1 MDGENALLDE
11 GFGPDAV
18 EEFLLAD
25 EPTGSPD
32 ERREQVECLR
42 RKSNVLAVMRQTT
55 LPNLQGE
62 PAEVV
67 RLVSRH
73 RF

>member
-11 GFGPDAV
+11 GLWPDAV

-25 EPTGSPD
+25 EPSGSPD
-32 ERREQVECLR
+32 ERDEQVKRFR

-55 LPNLQGE
+55 LPDLEDE
-62 PAEVV
+62 PAEYVG
-67 RLVSRH
+67 LVGRH
-73 RF
+73 RL

>member
-11 GFGPDAV
+11 GLRPDAV

-32 ERREQVECLR
+32 ERAEQVERLR
-42 RKSNVLAVMRQTT
+42 RKSNGLAV
-55 LPNLQGE
+55 
-62 PAEVV
+62 
-67 RLVSRH
+67 
-73 RF
+73 